1 MEDVQKLVK
10 KMADDYKGLLAKSE
24 GEMNKNLELLE
35 KEGKAAHIKFI
46 KDTIAEAKAGKS
58 IDINQIIE
66 TFNNLK

>member
-10 KMADDYKGLLAKSE
+10 KMAEDYKGLLAKSE

-35 KEGKAAHIKFI
+35 KDGKTAHIKFI
-46 KDTIAEAKAGKS
+46 NDTIADAKSGKS
-58 IDINQIIE
+58 FDVSQIIE